1 MGGGGEEG
9 EWRVHPPPN
18 KIILIPVKL
27 EKKIVVSLG
36 NFACTF
42 NIKFSK

>member
-1 MGGGGEEG
+1 MGGGRKGDGEYT
-9 EWRVHPPPN
+9 PPN

-27 EKKIVVSLG
+27 KKKLVVSLG